1 MIDLTL
7 GVFFCLCMR
16 NLIDTKYLV
25 TKLLIKREEARCSI
39 MNLLQWLMGVPA
51 GLKLNHE
58 LSAFMGN
65 FFIYHVY
72 IWIAYLNVLEPYLE
86 AAINLLTLSSCASFS
101 LYLSFLNDLINLA
114 SFHVYC
120 FYAYAAKFY
129 HLLLTGLISL
139 FRLFMGKK
147 WNILRHRVDSVSYDT
162 DQLVFGT
169 IVFTILLF
177 LLPTVMLY
185 YIVFMIIRMTIL
197 IVQTMLYCVVYFN
210 NFTVPHMLKANPHQE
225 TRNYATTE
233 ECPTSLG
240 QWLWKSDDVTVSSVL
255 FDLIRGKVVKSW
267 KK

>member
-1 MIDLTL
+1 MNKRVDNLLNSAHSTFYTVEQICWKCREIQDIFTESKSKRPYRKIVCTMIDLTL

-139 FRLFMGKK
+139 FRLFMGK
-147 WNILRHRVDSVSYDT
+147 
-162 DQLVFGT
+162 
-169 IVFTILLF
+169 
-177 LLPTVMLY
+177 
-185 YIVFMIIRMTIL
+185 
-197 IVQTMLYCVVYFN
+197 
-210 NFTVPHMLKANPHQE
+210 
-225 TRNYATTE
+225 
-233 ECPTSLG
+233 
-240 QWLWKSDDVTVSSVL
+240 
-255 FDLIRGKVVKSW
+255 
-267 KK
+267 